1 MNDLINYNQHAY
13 ISTRES
19 AKRLNVS
26 LGTIQKMVEMG
37 ELTAWKT
44 RGGHRRVLVQS
55 IDDHLKNRHLSYR
68 NQLIRE
74 RILFGIFKRT
84 DNILYFEK
92 LLESFKN
99 PVQFASSI
107 DVCEALMRIV
117 ELKPHAIF
125 IDCLLPPTEQLHFIH
140 YLSKNEVTQKI
151 PILIDEG
158 FTELHPGVLRL
169 AGENAGIIQTFPR
182 REAAPI
188 NPDETFKHPYIFGYP
203 GSSSDS
209 TPLIQGQDLEEIIQE
224 ALMKSPA
231 E

>member
-55 IDDHLKNRHLSYR
+55 IDDHLKSRHLSYR

-84 DNILYFEK
+84 DNILFFEK
-92 LLESFKN
+92 LLESF
-99 PVQFASSI
+99 I
-107 DVCEALMRIV
+107 
-117 ELKPHAIF
+117 
-125 IDCLLPPTEQLHFIH
+125 
-140 YLSKNEVTQKI
+140 
-151 PILIDEG
+151 
-158 FTELHPGVLRL
+158 
-169 AGENAGIIQTFPR
+169 
-182 REAAPI
+182 
-188 NPDETFKHPYIFGYP
+188 
-203 GSSSDS
+203 
-209 TPLIQGQDLEEIIQE
+209 
-224 ALMKSPA
+224 
-231 E
+231 